1 MELLRTLLDALKLVF
16 VRIPRRP
23 ARRIGPG
30 QFWAVLAL
38 VAAALALE
46 SWLLVEAPRAFAWF
60 ALHGVGFVGALSL
73 LVAYLAAVA
82 LRRPGILW
90 SLATLV
96 LASQLWI
103 EVLLWPVE
111 LELLPRTALTDAAQ
125 GEIARNLWI
134 VLTLVSLRRAFDY
147 LEPYRGTVTRTV
159 AALGVGA
166 ALIVPL
172 LLFAPLPMFQPGQ
185 RVEPEEG
192 YAEARREEPDY
203 DPERVMARQDRLV
216 DAAVAALAPQ
226 VPGRVDL
233 YVVAFG
239 GDGGERVFRNEVEY
253 VERLYATRFGA
264 AGRVVSLINSPDT
277 VESRPLASRRNLR
290 RALRGVG
297 QRVDPAE
304 DIVLLFMTSHGSED
318 HELYVALEPLPLAQL
333 QPGDVQLALD
343 DAGIEWRIVVVSACY
358 SGGFIPALAGPRSL
372 VISAARSDRTS
383 FGCGVESDFT
393 YFGHAFFVEAL
404 NETPSP
410 LEAFERAGALIAKRE
425 RAEDVKRSYPQ
436 ISRAPELEQRLARW
450 LAELTPGPV
459 VPFVPPPRQDEKT
472 ATAARTD

>member
-16 VRIPRRP
+16 VIVPRRP

-30 QFWAVLAL
+30 QFWIVLAL
-38 VAAALALE
+38 VAVALAIE
-46 SWLLVEAPRAFAWF
+46 SWLLVEAPRQFMSLAV
-60 ALHGVGFVGALSL
+60 HGVGFLGALAL

-90 SLATLV
+90 PLATLV

-111 LELLPRTALTDAAQ
+111 LELLPRTDLSDGAQDA
-125 GEIARNLWI
+125 IARNLWI

-147 LEPYRGTVTRTV
+147 LEPYRGTVPRTI
-159 AALGVGA
+159 AAVGVGA

-172 LLFAPLPMFQPGQ
+172 MLFAPLPMFYPGSGDES
-185 RVEPEEG
+185 VDEYADATAEEPEF
-192 YAEARREEPDY
+192 

-216 DAAVAALAPQ
+216 DAAVAELAPQ

-253 VERLYATRFGA
+253 VERLYSTRFGA
-264 AGRVVSLINSPDT
+264 DGRVVSLINSPDT
-277 VESRPLASRRNLR
+277 VETRPIASRRNLR

-304 DIVLLFMTSHGSED
+304 DIVMLFMTSHGSED
-318 HELYVALEPLPLAQL
+318 HELYVALEPLPLAQIE
-333 QPGDVQLALD
+333 PGDVQLALD

-404 NETPSP
+404 NETLSP
-410 LEAFERAGALIAKRE
+410 VEAFERADELIAKRE
-425 RAEDVKRSYPQ
+425 RAEDVKRSHPQ

-459 VPFVPPPRQDEKT
+459 VPFVPPPREDDAT
-472 ATAARTD
+472 TTAARTN

>member
-1 MELLRTLLDALKLVF
+1 M
-16 VRIPRRP
+16 
-23 ARRIGPG
+23 
-30 QFWAVLAL
+30 
-38 VAAALALE
+38 
-46 SWLLVEAPRAFAWF
+46 
-60 ALHGVGFVGALSL
+60 
-73 LVAYLAAVA
+73 
-82 LRRPGILW
+82 
-90 SLATLV
+90 
-96 LASQLWI
+96 
-103 EVLLWPVE
+103 WPVE
-111 LELLPRTALTDAAQ
+111 LALLPRTDLSPGAQ
-125 GEIARNLWI
+125 GEISRNLWI

-147 LEPYRGTVTRTV
+147 LEPYRGTVPRTL

-166 ALIVPL
+166 ALIAPL
-172 LLFAPLPMFQPGQ
+172 MLLAPLPMFYPEAGDG
-185 RVEPEEG
+185 VPDEYVEAEPEVPEF
-192 YAEARREEPDY
+192 

-216 DAAVAALAPQ
+216 DAAVEGLAPQ

-264 AGRVVSLINSPDT
+264 DGRIVALINSPAT
-277 VESRPLASRRNLR
+277 VESRPLATRRNLR

-297 QRVDPAE
+297 QRADPAE
-304 DIVLLFMTSHGSED
+304 DLVLLFMTSHGSED

-333 QPGDVQLALD
+333 EPEDVQLALD

-404 NETPSP
+404 NETLSP
-410 LEAFERAGALIAKRE
+410 VEAFERAEGIIAKRE
-425 RAEDVKRSYPQ
+425 RAEDVKRSHPQ
-436 ISRAPELEQRLARW
+436 ISRAPELEARLSRW
-450 LAELTPGPV
+450 LTELTPGPV
-459 VPFVPPPRQDEKT
+459 VPFVPPPRDEVGT
-472 ATAARTD
+472 TTAARGDTP